1 MEKNLTEKLYEE
13 LKKRNIFEEEDE
25 EDFEDDENEGDEEDI
40 DDEEDDQ
47 EEEDDDVEETTDNDS
62 DNDLSDISDVNLY
75 KINPKVIKILTNRIK
90 DEYTAHYYYRA
101 AANWCQDMNYK
112 KAAEFFRNEADD
124 ELEHAK
130 KIQEYMVD
138 FNIQPVIPNAPTKHN
153 FNNLIDIV
161 HGAYEMELG
170 LMKAYNKDSLTLF
183 TSDITTFDF
192 LTEFRVIQK
201 GAVVEYNDLINAS
214 NLVDKTDKFQVLYFE
229 QTYF

>member
-1 MEKNLTEKLYEE
+1 MKRDKLDLTEKLIEE
-13 LKKRNIFEEEDE
+13 IKKRHMFEA
-25 EDFEDDENEGDEEDI
+25 
-40 DDEEDDQ
+40 
-47 EEEDDDVEETTDNDS
+47 EEEDDDDEYDDDDQEDDDDQDEEEEDDDDQDDDTDAE
-62 DNDLSDISDVNLY
+62 NDLSNISDIDLY
-75 KINPKVIKILTNRIK
+75 KLNPKVIKILTNRIK

-101 AANWCQDMNYK
+101 ASNWCQDMNYK
-112 KAAEFFRNEADD
+112 KAAEFFKNEADD

-153 FNNLIDIV
+153 FDNLIDIV
-161 HGAYEMELG
+161 HGAYKMELG
-170 LMKAYNKDSLTLF
+170 LMLAYNKNSQSIF

-192 LTEFRVIQK
+192 LTEFREIQK
-201 GAVVEYNDLINAS
+201 GAVIEYNDLINAT

>member
-25 EDFEDDENEGDEEDI
+25 DYEDDEEGNEEDDNNEIEDEDEEDMGS
-40 DDEEDDQ
+40 DQ
-47 EEEDDDVEETTDNDS
+47 VSN
-62 DNDLSDISDVNLY
+62 DNDLSNISDVNLY
-75 KINPKVIKILTNRIK
+75 KISPKVIKILTNRIK

-138 FNIQPVIPNAPTKHN
+138 FNIQPVIPNAPTKHS
-153 FNNLIDIV
+153 FENLIDV
-161 HGAYEMELG
+161 VYGAYEMELG

-201 GAVVEYNDLINAS
+201 GAVVEYNDLINAT